1 MYLLV
6 GGGGGTDLGGWSGGG
21 RPFLV
26 GIVSIGGGG
35 GGGNSNFFGFLFFC
49 LFRIVWS
56 MVWSDYKYKTLLTIK
71 EISNFLGIHKG
82 TAGMSSLC

>member
-6 GGGGGTDLGGWSGGG
+6 GGSGGTDLGGWIGGG
-21 RPFLV
+21 RPFLL

-49 LFRIVWS
+49 LFRLVWS
-56 MVWSDYKYKTLLTIK
+56 K
-71 EISNFLGIHKG
+71 
-82 TAGMSSLC
+82 